1 MLPVLK
7 QLIFLAFYLM
17 SGLPDVR
24 ACADAEGRFT
34 LPYAGI
40 NVTFYEKMLFLIT
53 SVTAAIG
60 GILLSSK

>member
-1 MLPVLK
+1 MLSVLK
-7 QLIFLAFYLM
+7 RFSFLAF
-17 SGLPDVR
+17 LPHVR
-24 ACADAEGRFT
+24 ACSDAEGRFT
-34 LPYAGI
+34 LLYAGI